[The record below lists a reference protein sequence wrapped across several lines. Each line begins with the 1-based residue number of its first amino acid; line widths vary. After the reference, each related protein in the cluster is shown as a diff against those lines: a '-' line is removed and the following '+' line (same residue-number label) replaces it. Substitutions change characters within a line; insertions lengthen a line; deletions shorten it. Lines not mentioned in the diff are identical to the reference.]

1 MRGRHNGSQM
11 PVLVAED
18 LQKTYTSGEATVTA
32 LAGVSFAVDK
42 GDFVGRAALLAAK
55 EKGNARKCVGFE
67 MVGRGIARHG
77 YELLNEAGELVGVCT
92 SGSPSP
98 TTGKNIG
105 IGYLPTEL
113 SAVGTKFLVNC
124 RGKHIE
130 AVVVKTPFI
139 TKKRPSST
147 SV

>member
-1 MRGRHNGSQM
+1 MK
-11 PVLVAED
+11 L
-18 LQKTYTSGEATVTA
+18 
-32 LAGVSFAVDK
+32 DK
-42 GDFVGRAALLAAK
+42 GEFVGRKALLAAK
-55 EKGNARKCVGFE
+55 EQGLTRKCVGFE

-77 YELLNEAGELVGVCT
+77 YELLNEAGEVVGTCT

-98 TTGKNIG
+98 STGKNIG
-105 IGYLPTEL
+105 IGYLPAAL

-124 RGKHIE
+124 RGKHVE